1 MVFFCFPICPNVRF
15 HYTTNIII
23 LVVCQVIRKGYMAI
37 NNLGVL
43 KGGSKEY
50 WFVLSSESLKW
61 FKDGEEKDQKYMLT
75 LDGLKLRYKP
85 FRTSD
90 KV

>member
-1 MVFFCFPICPNVRF
+1 
-15 HYTTNIII
+15 
-23 LVVCQVIRKGYMAI
+23 MAI

-75 LDGLKLRYKP
+75 LDGLKLRYQP
-85 FRTSD
+85 F
-90 KV
+90 